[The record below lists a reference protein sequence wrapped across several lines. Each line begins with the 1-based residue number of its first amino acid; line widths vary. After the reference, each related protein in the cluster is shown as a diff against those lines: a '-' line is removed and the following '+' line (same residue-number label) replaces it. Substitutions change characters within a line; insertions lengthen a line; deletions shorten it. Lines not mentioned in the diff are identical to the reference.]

1 VTIPI
6 LRLPHPPPVF
16 FDNAIAPSLVEAGV
30 PNDNEAICV
39 VIPIAKFPPLIKIIK
54 T

>member
-1 VTIPI
+1 LSI
-6 LRLPHPPPVF
+6 LKLPHPPPVF
-16 FDNAIAPSLVEAGV
+16 FDNAIAPSLVEAVV

-39 VIPIAKFPPLIKIIK
+39 VIPIAKFPALVKIIK